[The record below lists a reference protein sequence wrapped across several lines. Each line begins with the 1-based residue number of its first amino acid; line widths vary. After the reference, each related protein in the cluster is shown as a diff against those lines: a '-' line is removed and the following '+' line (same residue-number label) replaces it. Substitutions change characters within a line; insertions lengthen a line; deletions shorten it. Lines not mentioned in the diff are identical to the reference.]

1 VEALT
6 PSERRIASM
15 AASGMSN
22 REIAEAL
29 FLTRKTIEMHLGSA
43 YKKLDVSSRDAL
55 PAVLAGGKPRV
66 APGS

>member
-1 VEALT
+1 
-6 PSERRIASM
+6 M